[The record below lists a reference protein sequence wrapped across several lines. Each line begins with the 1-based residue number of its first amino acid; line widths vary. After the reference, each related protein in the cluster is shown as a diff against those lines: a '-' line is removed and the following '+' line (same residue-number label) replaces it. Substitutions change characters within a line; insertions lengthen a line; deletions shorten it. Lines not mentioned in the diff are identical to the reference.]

1 MSHLFP
7 DKTKLLS
14 ANLKG
19 CSGPGGRVII
29 ETKRGTVEG
38 MVFERVGTQYRFK
51 YNAVDAGY
59 YEGHELSPCD
69 VVSIRCYGCCDDRWI
84 EAEDCS
90 PLTREKI
97 NALVGPKKPVG
108 QLYIYSGDQDE
119 PDCVW
124 KYKGLGDHQDPS
136 NWVVFNDEITQYS
149 GDKLTAFLNW
159 LADLFTG
166 NVTFNADPSN
176 GQIIVSAAGGAGGG
190 HTATFTIKY
199 QDGQVLLDPGD
210 GSAPKTLNLVTVD
223 GKPPTA
229 PYNWFLY
236 VDASNNT
243 AFINANGT
251 PMLIGQVTPDQLMTC
266 DSVAAC
272 LSDNL
277 LNRPDPDQ
285 YYVPG
290 VLDNVIVQVVY
301 NDGSNKVAEF
311 IDCSAGASDLDDL
324 VNKLNSCANNPA
336 GWRWVNSGG
345 TLVLCVPSSYAVSQ
359 IVYDDYQVINY
370 DEPSVYGSGG
380 VDLCAAVQACAR
392 ESGAGFAV
400 SEYDQ
405 EANIENIY
413 GGDQYASVLWVGGGP
428 VLSVKNPIFG
438 WVHAPVLTASTRNL
452 HTDVEA
458 DFVGQ
463 SYAQVRWTHVLGI
476 PYLSYKDPVN
486 GWHHQPL
493 VGEWAINVTISDL
506 IALSQL
512 THEGASSVS
521 NSFNSSLFLGPN
533 PPPSIRGIR
542 AFIFLTGQGSG
553 ALGGTINQNMLVT
566 AYINMAGQGIR
577 CTASTDA
584 TVHPGTGFLFAS
596 AEGALI
602 SNTGSLSC
610 TIGISRS
617 NGDTGNW
624 RISEAVIKSLIF

>member
-19 CSGPGGRVII
+19 CSAPGDRVII

-38 MVFERVGTQYRFK
+38 MAFERVGTQYRFK

-69 VVSIRCYGCCDDRWI
+69 VVGIRCYSCCDDRWI

-108 QLYIYSGDQDE
+108 QLYIYSGDQEE

-236 VDASNNT
+236 VDASSNT
-243 AFINANGT
+243 AFINTNGT

-359 IVYDDYQVINY
+359 IIYDDYQVINY

-438 WVHAPVLTASTRNL
+438 WVHAPVLTVSAKNL

-493 VGEWAINVTISDL
+493 WGEFNCGGSDIWVETLDHNGPIDKTRTYSASTTTGIANPATNWPVGVRGL
-506 IALSQL
+506 RVKLQL
-512 THEGASSVS
+512 TK
-521 NSFNSSLFLGPN
+521 NSGTAGSDPVTG
-533 PPPSIRGIR
+533 R
-542 AFIFLTGQGSG
+542 AYFDGGDLNRSAEVRMIGNTGTGSAILTGEGVIMRPNNQTVAYSNVIRFHFARGGVSG
-553 ALGGTINQNMLVT
+553 DYELR
-566 AYINMAGQGIR
+566 YI
-577 CTASTDA
+577 T
-584 TVHPGTGFLFAS
+584 
-596 AEGALI
+596 
-602 SNTGSLSC
+602 
-610 TIGISRS
+610 
-617 NGDTGNW
+617 
-624 RISEAVIKSLIF
+624 KSLIF